1 MPYAFSGVGK
11 MDSADIMGRV
21 MASIAANGEMTFTEL
36 LQTYYFDADNEV
48 LQKVVATLKAMK
60 YCDITYTE
68 TDMMITYKKKK

>member
-21 MASIAANGEMTFTEL
+21 MASIAANGEITFTEL
-36 LQTYYFDADNEV
+36 LQTYYFDADHEV

-60 YCDITYTE
+60 YCDISYTE
-68 TDMMITYKKKK
+68 KEMYIKYKPKK